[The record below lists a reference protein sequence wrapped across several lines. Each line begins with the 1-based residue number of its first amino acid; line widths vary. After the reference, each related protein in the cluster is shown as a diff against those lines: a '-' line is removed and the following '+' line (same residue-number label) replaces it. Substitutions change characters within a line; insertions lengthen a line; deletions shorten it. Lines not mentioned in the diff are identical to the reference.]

1 MFKIAPTALLY
12 SVYCSVVM
20 VLQIPTVYRDEVKAL
35 LLCLMCFECK
45 AVGQLLSVE
54 SIYSIFCFA

>member
-1 MFKIAPTALLY
+1 
-12 SVYCSVVM
+12 M

-45 AVGQLLSVE
+45 AVGQLLSVD
-54 SIYSIFCFA
+54 SIYNIFALPN